1 MNLSGSND
9 DIVMEALSKAPQM
22 MGYLNGL
29 LDVLPNP
36 VSGPS
41 CAKKIAYL
49 SHMLKDLHILCNEC
63 VC

>member
-1 MNLSGSND
+1 MLKKMNLSGSND

-29 LDVLPNP
+29 LDVLTNP

-49 SHMLKDLHILCNEC
+49 ISYAKGSSYI
-63 VC
+63 V

>member
-1 MNLSGSND
+1 MNIGGSSD
-9 DIVMEALSKAPQM
+9 ETVMEALSKAPQM
-22 MGYLNGL
+22 MEYLNGL

-49 SHMLKDLHILCNEC
+49 ISYAKGPSYI
-63 VC
+63 V